1 MKSTIPHHF
10 IPVDFS
16 RFSFSC
22 VTLNMYPQVCK
33 FLEVSRLSFARE
45 YGSKMKEGYVTVKHL
60 REVPGSDGGRCCLP
74 SQCLGCFGNSWA
86 KVGSVQ

>member
-1 MKSTIPHHF
+1 
-10 IPVDFS
+10 
-16 RFSFSC
+16 
-22 VTLNMYPQVCK
+22 MYPQVCK

>member
-1 MKSTIPHHF
+1 MFLASHLTF
-10 IPVDFS
+10 Y
-16 RFSFSC
+16 
-22 VTLNMYPQVCK
+22 TQVCK

-86 KVGSVQ
+86 KVCVLNFLNFYFLNK